1 VQIIKGLRLRP
12 KSVLLE
18 GRSLPDRAIRSFWI
32 GGRTNHRDNLGL
44 RDGQHRNFG
53 SVNDLERYAT
63 REPLGHCTVAP
74 SPQHDDIDSA
84 GVRDADYLRRSATD
98 GDDRFKLFTP
108 PFCRALRF
116 AASTT
121 SRPKPSKIPSMVRT
135 PRLSLRKSSSSRPT

>member
-1 VQIIKGLRLRP
+1 MQIIKGLRLRP
-12 KSVLLE
+12 KSALLE

-74 SPQHDDIDSA
+74 SPQHNDIDSA

-108 PFCRALRF
+108 LLP
-116 AASTT
+116 
-121 SRPKPSKIPSMVRT
+121 
-135 PRLSLRKSSSSRPT
+135 RPTLCCFDDVSSETFQNSIHGQDAAPFSEKVF